1 MTASGYADRA
11 LPAGDVRDRLVA
23 LALVPSWGVVGVL
36 AVAFAA
42 GVDRPPLAVQLVPL
56 VASVVLFGLP
66 HGAVDHLALA
76 RTAGRPATRT
86 HQLRVA
92 GLYALLGGTYAV
104 VWFLAPVVAAIGF
117 VLLTW
122 AHWGQGDVYPL
133 VALLSGEHPR
143 GRAQRALTAT
153 VRGALPMTIPLVAF
167 PGQYERVLGWF
178 VAPFGAST
186 DAVAWLFTADAR
198 LAVAGVVGA
207 VTALALANGYR
218 AGGASTAWLVDVAE
232 TVGLW
237 AFFLLVPPVLAVGAY
252 FSAWHALRH
261 VARLLAVDEDAVAAL
276 DRGSTAGAL
285 WSFAVDAAPLTAVSL
300 VVVAALAVLVP
311 ATPTALPGLVGL
323 YLVAIA
329 VLTLPHFAIVTGM
342 DREQG
347 VW

>member
-1 MTASGYADRA
+1 MTASGYAERA
-11 LPAGDVRDRLVA
+11 LPTGDVRDRLVA
-23 LALVPSWGVVGVL
+23 LALVPSWAVVGAL
-36 AVAFAA
+36 TVAFAA
-42 GVDRPPLAVQLVPL
+42 GVDRPPLSVQLVPL

-76 RTAGRPATRT
+76 RTTGRSASRT
-86 HQLRVA
+86 HQLRVGA
-92 GLYALLGGTYAV
+92 LYALLGGAYAV
-104 VWFLAPVVAAIGF
+104 VWFLAPVVAAVGF

-133 VALLSGEHPR
+133 VALLDGEHPR
-143 GRAQRALTAT
+143 SRLQRALTAT
-153 VRGALPMTIPLVAF
+153 VRGALPMAVPLVAF

-186 DAVAWLFTADAR
+186 DAVAWLFAADAR
-198 LAVAGVVGA
+198 LAVAGGVGA

-232 TVGLW
+232 TLGLW
-237 AFFLLVPPVLAVGAY
+237 VFFLLVPPILAVGAY

-261 VARLLAVDEDAVAAL
+261 VARLLGVDNDAVAAL
-276 DRGSTAGAL
+276 DRGSVAGAL
-285 WSFAVDAAPLTAVSL
+285 KEFAMDAAPLTAVSL
-300 VVVAALAVLVP
+300 VGVAGLAALVP
-311 ATPTALPGLVGL
+311 ATPTGLPGLVGL

-329 VLTLPHFAIVTGM
+329 VLTLPHVAIVTGM

-347 VW
+347 IW